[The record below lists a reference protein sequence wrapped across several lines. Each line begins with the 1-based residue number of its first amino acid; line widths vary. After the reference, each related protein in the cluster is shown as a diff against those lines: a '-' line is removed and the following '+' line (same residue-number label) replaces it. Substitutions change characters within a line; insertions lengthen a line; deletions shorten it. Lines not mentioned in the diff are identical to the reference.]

1 MRLLILSFFISGF
14 FMNAHAQQSPLRIM
28 MIFAHPDEGEV
39 YTGGTAALYTQMGH
53 QVKFMSL
60 TNGDAGHWQEKPEV
74 LAKRR
79 YEEAMN
85 AKKILNLADYE
96 VLDYHDQGLKNT
108 KESQGKVIRS
118 IEAFKPDVVFTYYPA
133 QGGHTDN
140 MTAGYI
146 VRDAAK
152 NLKLEKL
159 PVFLY
164 VRDYHTH
171 TFSYIPH
178 IAFGIDKVWETKLA
192 ACAAHKTQVEE
203 AIPHGMGILEEVRKD
218 PAKQKQLIDDNTY
231 AYSKVFPYYS
241 YALEKW
247 NGREAASQI
256 KYAEAFEIA
265 EFGRQVTEDELVK
278 LVPMLARSYVVPGTK
293 DWTDTGFEV
302 KQGDVLQITAEGS
315 ITWKKEGREKC
326 DANGAVPYTRWGKK
340 PMLGAPTGA
349 LIARIGDNSAEN
361 FLVGT
366 GRTLIA
372 WAPGKLFFGINDD
385 NTGDNDGQYRVWVKK
400 ADKKEN

>member
-1 MRLLILSFFISGF
+1 
-14 FMNAHAQQSPLRIM
+14 M

-39 YTGGTAALYTQMGH
+39 YTGGTTALYTQMGH
-53 QVKFMSL
+53 KVKFMSL
-60 TNGDAGHWQEKPEV
+60 TNGDAGHWIEKPET

-79 YEEAMN
+79 YAEAMN
-85 AKKILNLADYE
+85 SKKILNLEDYE

-152 NLKLEKL
+152 SLNMEKL

-164 VRDYHTH
+164 VRDYHTT

-178 IAFGIDKVWETKLA
+178 IALGIDKVWETKLA
-192 ACAAHKTQVEE
+192 ACGAHKTQVEE
-203 AIPHGMGILEEVRKD
+203 AIPHGMGILDEVRKD
-218 PAKQKQLIDDNTY
+218 PAKQKQLINDNTY
-231 AYSKVFPYYS
+231 AFSKVFPYYVNT
-241 YALEKW
+241 LEKW
-247 NGREAASQI
+247 YGKKEATKI

-265 EFGRQVTEDELVK
+265 EFGRQVQEDELLK
-278 LVPMLARSYVVPGTK
+278 LVPMLPQSVVVPGTK

-302 KQGDVLQITAEGS
+302 NQGDVLEISADGW
-315 ITWKKEGREKC
+315 IVWKKDGRERC
-326 DANGAVPYTRWGKK
+326 DANGALPYTRWGNK
-340 PMLGAPTGA
+340 PLLGAPTGA
-349 LIARIGDNSAEN
+349 LVARIGEKTSET
-361 FLVGT
+361 FLIGT
-366 GRTLIA
+366 ERKLIA
-372 WAPGKLFFGINDD
+372 WTSGKLYLGINDD
-385 NTGDNDGQYRVWVKK
+385 NTGDNDGAYRAWIKK
-400 ADKKEN
+400 ADNTEQ